1 MNYMFVYCYNLTNLD
16 LSSFDTR
23 NVINVSCMFGD
34 FYGIKLIKI
43 KKDLNQK
50 ILNEL
55 QRYRYNPEII
65 DI

>member
-34 FYGIKLIKI
+34 FYEIKLIKI
-43 KKDLNQK
+43 KKNLNQK
-50 ILNEL
+50 FLNEL
-55 QRYRYNPEII
+55 KRYLYNPEII